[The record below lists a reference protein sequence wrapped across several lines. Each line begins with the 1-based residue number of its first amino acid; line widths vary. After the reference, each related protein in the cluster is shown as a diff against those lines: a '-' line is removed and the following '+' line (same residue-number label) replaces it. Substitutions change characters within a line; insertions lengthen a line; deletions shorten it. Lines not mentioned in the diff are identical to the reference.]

1 MPGIILEQAASECKH
16 NLTRNRKVM
25 APLDDALAVDI
36 DADDEGDENSSLLQW
51 AETCRDRQVLTR
63 HWSLVVPFKIAFH
76 GYSFSP
82 VRP

>member
-1 MPGIILEQAASECKH
+1 
-16 NLTRNRKVM
+16 M